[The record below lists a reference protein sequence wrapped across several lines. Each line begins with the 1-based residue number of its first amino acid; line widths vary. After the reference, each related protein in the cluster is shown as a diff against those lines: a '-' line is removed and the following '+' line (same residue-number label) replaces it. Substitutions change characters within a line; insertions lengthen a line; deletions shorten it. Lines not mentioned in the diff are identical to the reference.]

1 MKFVT
6 YKREM
11 RLRDKYKETNSAHDH
26 EGYSEC
32 RKQYNI
38 LLNEKMKDYVEDES
52 DPGLISKKFWK
63 CLKSTSEGT
72 KIPETV
78 LNYGTKFR
86 NNPVSQSELVNEFF
100 CDQFSDASSHD
111 IEIDYTYDKNFHID
125 FNFRRVRR
133 FPKLVNPCLTMP
145 RLSFGSNRAC
155 KAGGYA

>member
-1 MKFVT
+1 MNLTCAAPHQWSLITFLWLEKRNYVKPRNT
-6 YKREM
+6 YYFKWKIM
-11 RLRDKYKETNSAHDH
+11 R
-26 EGYSEC
+26 
-32 RKQYNI
+32 
-38 LLNEKMKDYVEDES
+38 DYVEDES

-63 CLKSTSEGT
+63 WLKSTSEGT

-111 IEIDYTYDKNFHID
+111 IDIDYTYDKNFHID

-133 FPKLVNPCLTMP
+133 FPKLVNPNKVTGP
-145 RLSFGSNRAC
+145 D
-155 KAGGYA
+155 